1 MQQQQRDTALRSAR
15 RDRCR
20 CDRLM
25 DALKLNRAVLA
36 GYHWD
41 GRAACV
47 AAALWPERCTG
58 LVSVNSYLI
67 QDIAKAGLPIPPSI
81 DARGAEAAAD
91 WRNPMS
97 PETYV
102 GYERAQNFAS
112 RGGAVLDKRH
122 VYAAPA
128 RLRLNYWALSGDW
141 TVKKELTMLNQP
153 NGRIAHRFHARDL
166 HLVMGPAARGASVR
180 FRVLIDGQA
189 PRGDH
194 GLMLTNKETARLQ
207 NSGCIS

>member
-1 MQQQQRDTALRSAR
+1 MQQQRDTALRSAR

-81 DARGAEAAAD
+81 DARGAELPPIGETLCPP
-91 WRNPMS
+91 RLMS
-97 PETYV
+97 
-102 GYERAQNFAS
+102 AMS
-112 RGGAVLDKRH
+112 
-122 VYAAPA
+122 AP
-128 RLRLNYWALSGDW
+128 RTLRLEAAQYWTSV
-141 TVKKELTMLNQP
+141 TSMLP
-153 NGRIAHRFHARDL
+153 LRD
-166 HLVMGPAARGASVR
+166 
-180 FRVLIDGQA
+180 
-189 PRGDH
+189 
-194 GLMLTNKETARLQ
+194 
-207 NSGCIS
+207 